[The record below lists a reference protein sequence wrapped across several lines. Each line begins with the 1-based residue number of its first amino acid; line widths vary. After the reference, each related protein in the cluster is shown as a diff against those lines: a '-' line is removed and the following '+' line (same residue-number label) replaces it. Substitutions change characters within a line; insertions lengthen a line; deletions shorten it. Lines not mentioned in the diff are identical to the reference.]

1 MFFFQLLDHEGG
13 SQSYLTER
21 PVALLVVAVVPE
33 GVPAF
38 GAGEALRVEVL
49 VERRDALVEDGLVAA
64 AAARREQLL
73 QPIV

>member
-1 MFFFQLLDHEGG
+1 M
-13 SQSYLTER
+13 YLTEG
-21 PVALLVVAVVPE
+21 PVALLVVAIVPE
-33 GVPAF
+33 RVPAV